1 LRLTA
6 GGLRLMY
13 RTCAFCNG
21 KLDGDG
27 GPSGLGVGRRLAFDE
42 WKSRLWVICPKCAR
56 WNLAP
61 LDDRLERIDAL
72 GRAAGEGRVAA
83 ATEQVAL
90 IRWQGYDLVRVGKPR
105 RLEFATWRYGERLRA
120 RRREQLQFVVPVT
133 VAAVGLAVAVNV
145 AAGGSLGVFVWNM
158 PNIAR
163 RMYTGLVGRR
173 RVSLVEPPIC
183 ERCGSVLQVRAKH
196 VAYARVVSQAHADVA
211 LIVSCPA
218 CRTEGAMLVGRDAQ
232 TALRQGLT
240 YLAIARAGR
249 QRVEDAARLVEGAGG
264 PDQLIRDVARREL
277 TLRSLAPER
286 RLALEMAVDERA
298 ELDELER
305 QWKEA
310 EEIAEIADGTLSS
323 DPLLEEE
330 LERIRKKLD
339 REGEPG

>member
-1 LRLTA
+1 
-6 GGLRLMY
+6 MY

-42 WKSRLWVICPKCAR
+42 WKGRLWVICPKCSR

-61 LDDRLERIDAL
+61 LDDRLERIEAL
-72 GRAAGEGRVAA
+72 ARAAGEGRVAA

-90 IRWQGYDLVRVGKPR
+90 IRWQTYDLVRVGKPR

-120 RRREQLQFVVPVT
+120 RRREQLKFVVPVT

-158 PNIAR
+158 PNLAR
-163 RMYTGLVGRR
+163 MMYTGIIGRR

-183 ERCGSVLQVRAKH
+183 ERCGSVLHLQAKH
-196 VAYARVVSQAHADVA
+196 VAHARVVRQAQADVA
-211 LIVSCPA
+211 LILRCPT

-232 TALRQGLT
+232 GALRQGLT
-240 YLAIARAGR
+240 YLALARGSR
-249 QRVEDAARLVEGAGG
+249 QRVEDAARLVENAGG
-264 PDQLIRDVARREL
+264 PDQLIGDVARREL
-277 TLRSLAPER
+277 TLRSLPAER
-286 RLALEMAVDERA
+286 RLALEMALDERA
-298 ELDELER
+298 EVEALEHH
-305 QWKEA
+305 WKEA

-323 DPLLEEE
+323 DPLLDEE
-330 LERIRKKLD
+330 LERIRKQLGH
-339 REGEPG
+339 EGDEPR